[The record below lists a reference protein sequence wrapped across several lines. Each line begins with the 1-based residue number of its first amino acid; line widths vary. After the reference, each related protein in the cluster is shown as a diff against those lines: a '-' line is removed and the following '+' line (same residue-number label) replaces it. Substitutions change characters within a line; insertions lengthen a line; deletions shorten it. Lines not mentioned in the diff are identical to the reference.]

1 MRCAAHATACPSR
14 WPSTGSAATE
24 DHFTQQQ
31 ETEPMTIPSL
41 TLRRTLLA
49 AFATSAVLLA
59 GCATPGAGPTGK
71 TPGTMNAATLQKL
84 DELVTR
90 DAAAGRLPGA
100 VIVLYR
106 DGKVVHEKAIGVRN
120 PQASSSSPMTT
131 DSIFRIY
138 SMTKPIVSVGVMMLV
153 EDGKV
158 QLNAPVSRYLPEFA
172 GQKLGIEK
180 KDAAG
185 NPVLELVPSPRQPTV
200 QDLLRHTS
208 GLTYGVF
215 GKSLI
220 KSEYLKAGVEGV
232 NLSNTEFS
240 KRIATMPLAYVP
252 GTMWEYSRSTDVL
265 GALIERVSGQ
275 TLGAYLQQRIL
286 GPLGMKDSGFS
297 VPASQHARIAEP
309 FKLDPDSKQPV
320 NLIDITQ
327 PPVYE
332 SGGGGMVSTAADY
345 LRFCRM
351 VLNGGELDGVR
362 LLSPKTVASM
372 MSDHL
377 GEDVIRA
384 SRVPG
389 VNTGYLPG
397 PAYGFGLGFAVRL
410 APGESPSAS
419 SVGESNW
426 GGFGGTAFWID
437 PKEKL
442 IAIWMMQAPNQRGHY
457 REVFRN
463 MVYGAF

>member
-1 MRCAAHATACPSR
+1 
-14 WPSTGSAATE
+14 
-24 DHFTQQQ
+24 
-31 ETEPMTIPSL
+31 MTISHS

-49 AFATSAVLLA
+49 TFATSAMLVA
-59 GCATPGAGPTGK
+59 GCATPGASDGGK
-71 TPGTMNAATLQKL
+71 TPGTMNAAALQKL

-106 DGKVVHEKAIGVRN
+106 DGKVVHERAIGVRN
-120 PQASSSSPMTT
+120 PQASSPMTA

-138 SMTKPIVSVGVMMLV
+138 SMSKPIVSVGTMMLV

-158 QLNAPVSRYLPEFA
+158 QLQAPISRYLPEFKDL
-172 GQKLGIEK
+172 KLGVEK
-180 KDAAG
+180 KDASG

-200 QDLLRHTS
+200 QDLVRHTS

-215 GKSLI
+215 GKSLV

-232 NLSNTEFS
+232 NLSNTEFA

-252 GTMWEYSRSTDVL
+252 GTTWEYSRSTDVL

-286 GPLGMKDSGFS
+286 GPLGMKDSGFH
-297 VPASQHARIAEP
+297 VPADKLGRIAEP
-309 FKLDPDSKQPV
+309 YKVDPDSKQPV
-320 NLIDITQ
+320 NLIDITK

-351 VLNGGELDGVR
+351 MLNGGELDGVR
-362 LLSPKTVASM
+362 ILSPKTVASM

-377 GEDVIRA
+377 GEDVIRT
-384 SRVPG
+384 SRIPG
-389 VNTGYLPG
+389 TTTGYLPG
-397 PAYGFGLGFAVRL
+397 PGYGFGLGFAVRL
-410 APGESPSAS
+410 APGESASAS

-442 IAIWMMQAPNQRGHY
+442 IAIWMMQAPGQREHY
-457 REVFRN
+457 RAVFRN

>member
-1 MRCAAHATACPSR
+1 
-14 WPSTGSAATE
+14 
-24 DHFTQQQ
+24 
-31 ETEPMTIPSL
+31 MTIPNS

-49 AFATSAVLLA
+49 TLAASAVLLA
-59 GCATPGAGPTGK
+59 GCATPGAGDTGK
-71 TPGTMNAATLQKL
+71 TPGTMNAAALRKL
-84 DELVTR
+84 DDLVTR

-106 DGKVVHEKAIGVRN
+106 DGKVVHDKAIGVRN
-120 PQASSSSPMTT
+120 PQAPSGSSPMTSDT
-131 DSIFRIY
+131 IFRIY
-138 SMTKPIVSVGVMMLV
+138 SMSKPIVSVGVMMLV

-158 QLNAPVSRYLPEFA
+158 QLSAPVSRYLPEFA

-180 KDAAG
+180 KDASG
-185 NPVLELVPSPRQPTV
+185 NATLELVPSPRQPTV
-200 QDLLRHTS
+200 HDLLRHTS

-220 KSEYLKAGVEGV
+220 KSEYLKAGVEGT

-240 KRIATMPLAYVP
+240 KRIGTMPLASVP
-252 GTMWEYSRSTDVL
+252 GTVWEYSRSTDVL

-297 VPASQHARIAEP
+297 VPADQHARIAEP

-320 NLIDITQ
+320 NLIDITK

-351 VLNGGELDGVR
+351 MLNGGELDGVR

-377 GEDVIRA
+377 GDEVIRA

-397 PAYGFGLGFAVRL
+397 PGYGFGLGFAVRV
-410 APGESPSAS
+410 APGESASAS

-426 GGFGGTAFWID
+426 GGLGGTAFWID
-437 PKEKL
+437 PQEKL
-442 IAIWMMQAPNQRGHY
+442 IAIWMMQAPGQRTYY

>member
-1 MRCAAHATACPSR
+1 
-14 WPSTGSAATE
+14 
-24 DHFTQQQ
+24 
-31 ETEPMTIPSL
+31 
-41 TLRRTLLA
+41 
-49 AFATSAVLLA
+49 
-59 GCATPGAGPTGK
+59 
-71 TPGTMNAATLQKL
+71 MNAAALQKL
-84 DELVTR
+84 DDLVTR

-100 VIVLYR
+100 VILLYR

-120 PQASSSSPMTT
+120 PQAPSPMTPDT
-131 DSIFRIY
+131 IFRIY
-138 SMTKPIVSVGVMMLV
+138 SMTKPIVSVGTMMLV

-158 QLNAPVSRYLPEFA
+158 ILQAPISRYLPEFKDL
-172 GQKLGIEK
+172 KLAVEK

-215 GKSLI
+215 GKSLV
-220 KSEYLKAGVEGV
+220 KSEYLKAGVEGT
-232 NLSNTEFS
+232 NLSNTDFS

-252 GTMWEYSRSTDVL
+252 GTTWEYSRSTDVL

-297 VPASQHARIAEP
+297 VPADKHGRIAEP
-309 FKLDPDSKQPV
+309 YKVDPDSKQPV
-320 NLIDITQ
+320 ELIDITK

-345 LRFCRM
+345 LRFARM
-351 VLNGGELDGVR
+351 MLNGGELDGVR
-362 LLSPKTVASM
+362 ILSPKTVASM
-372 MSDHL
+372 MSNHL
-377 GEDVIRA
+377 SDDMLRA

-389 VNTGYLPG
+389 ATTGYLPG
-397 PAYGFGLGFAVRL
+397 PGYGFGLGFAVRM
-410 APGESPSAS
+410 APGESASAS

-442 IAIWMMQAPNQRGHY
+442 IAIWMMQAPGQREYY
-457 REVFRN
+457 RAVFRN

>member
-1 MRCAAHATACPSR
+1 MTTTPS
-14 WPSTGSAATE
+14 
-24 DHFTQQQ
+24 
-31 ETEPMTIPSL
+31 

-49 AFATSAVLLA
+49 TLAASSVLLA
-59 GCATPGAGPTGK
+59 GCASMGGSDSSK
-71 TPGTMNAATLQKL
+71 TPGTMNAAALQKL
-84 DELVTR
+84 DALVTR

-106 DGKVVHEKAIGVRN
+106 DGKVVHDKTIGVRDPQN
-120 PQASSSSPMTT
+120 PSPMTS
-131 DSIFRIY
+131 DAIFRIY
-138 SMTKPIVSVGVMMLV
+138 SMSKPIVSVGVMMLV

-158 QLNAPVSRYLPEFA
+158 QLQAPISRYLPEF
-172 GQKLGIEK
+172 GNQKLGIEK

-220 KSEYLKAGVEGV
+220 KTEYLKAGVEGV
-232 NLSNTEFS
+232 NLSNTDFS
-240 KRIATMPLAYVP
+240 KRIATMPLASVP
-252 GTMWEYSRSTDVL
+252 GTTWEYSRSTDVL

-275 TLGAYLQQRIL
+275 TLGVYLQQRIL

-297 VPASQHARIAEP
+297 VPADKLGRVAEP

-320 NLIDITQ
+320 NLIDITK

-351 VLNGGELDGVR
+351 MLNGGELDGVR
-362 LLSPKTVASM
+362 ILSPKTVASM

-384 SRVPG
+384 SKVPG

-397 PAYGFGLGFAVRL
+397 PGYGFGLGFAVRI
-410 APGESPSAS
+410 APGESASAS

-426 GGFGGTAFWID
+426 GGLGGTAFWID

-442 IAIWMMQAPNQRGHY
+442 IAIWMMQAPGQREYY
-457 REVFRN
+457 RAVFRN